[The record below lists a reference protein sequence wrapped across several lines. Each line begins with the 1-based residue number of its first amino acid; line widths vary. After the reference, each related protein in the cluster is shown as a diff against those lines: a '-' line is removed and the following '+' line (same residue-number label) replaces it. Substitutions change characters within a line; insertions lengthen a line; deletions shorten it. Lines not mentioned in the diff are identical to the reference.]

1 VKAVVGGRDFEFE
14 RDDVV
19 CRMRGVAPEP
29 IREHLVEVDDDLYP
43 PKQVVATLTG
53 WPRTSFTTME
63 AQRVLTKLG
72 FRCRRAG
79 ASGDTT
85 VVVADRDVG
94 HSVEARVS
102 GLETAVEVVQAA
114 LADVVRR
121 LRVLD
126 AA

>member
-1 VKAVVGGRDFEFE
+1 MKAVVGGRDFEFE

-19 CRMRGVAPEP
+19 RRMRCVAPEP
-29 IREHLVEVDDDLYP
+29 IREHVVGVGDDLYP

-79 ASGDTT
+79 ASADTT
-85 VVVADRDVG
+85 VVVADRDVRD
-94 HSVEARVS
+94 SVETRLS
-102 GLETAVEVVQAA
+102 GLETAVEVIQAA

-121 LRVLD
+121 LRTFE